1 MDGRTAKRL
10 LQVAE
15 RCLTDPPSREL
26 DGVIYCALHELED
39 INDLSSRR
47 FIVARLTGE
56 VLVEEHR
63 GAAVGWFSAPYYT
76 TDKEAARTLF
86 PNHVDIVPDNLSVA
100 CAAALRAR
108 VAANAS
114 PPHLPSVFREEM

>member
-1 MDGRTAKRL
+1 MDGHTAKRL

-47 FIVARLTGE
+47 FVVARVTGD

-63 GAAVGWFSAPYYT
+63 GAAVGWFSAPQYT
-76 TDKEAARTLF
+76 TDT
-86 PNHVDIVPDNLSVA
+86 
-100 CAAALRAR
+100 
-108 VAANAS
+108 
-114 PPHLPSVFREEM
+114 